1 MKLTVIGSSGSYPG
15 PDGPA
20 SCYLVEHGDARILL
34 DMGNGS
40 LGVLQRYADI
50 YAIDAVLL
58 SHLHVD
64 HCVDLTSY
72 YVARKYYPH
81 GAPARIPVYGP
92 TGTADRMAAA
102 YGLPPRPGMHDEFNF
117 IAHSYDLTQIGPF
130 AITTAAVSH
139 PVETYAIRVQADD
152 RSLVFSGDTGP
163 TQSLVDLA
171 QGADVALFE
180 ASFMD
185 RPDNPVDLHL
195 TGRQAAEHAMR
206 AEVPRLVLTH
216 LVSWNDNEQVVADAA
231 QTFDGELLVAQS
243 GLTVEI

>member
-1 MKLTVIGSSGSYPG
+1 MKLTVIGCSGSYPG

-20 SCYLVEHGDARILL
+20 SCYLVEHGDSRVLL

-40 LGVLQRYADI
+40 LGVLQRHADI
-50 YAIDAVLL
+50 YDIDAVLL

-81 GAPARIPVYGP
+81 GTPERIPVFGP
-92 TGTADRMAAA
+92 AGTADRMAAA

-117 IAHSYDLTQIGPF
+117 IGHAPGATQIGPF
-130 AITTAAVSH
+130 SITTARVKH
-139 PVETYAIRVQADD
+139 PVETYAIRIEADG

-163 TQSLVDLA
+163 AQALVDLA
-171 QGADVALFE
+171 RGADVALFE

-185 RPDNPVDLHL
+185 GADNPVDLHL
-195 TGRQAAEHAMR
+195 TGAQSAQHAMQ

-216 LVSWNDNEQVVADAA
+216 LVSWNDNDKVVADAA
-231 QTFDGELLVAQS
+231 AVYDGELLVAES
-243 GLTVEI
+243 GMSVEI